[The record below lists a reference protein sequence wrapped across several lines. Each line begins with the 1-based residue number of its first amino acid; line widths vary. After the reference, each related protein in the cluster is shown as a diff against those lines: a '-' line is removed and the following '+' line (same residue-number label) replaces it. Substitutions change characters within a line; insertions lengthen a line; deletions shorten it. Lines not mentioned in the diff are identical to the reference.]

1 MARIPGVGVRGSAGL
16 RFPGLWLLLGPC
28 EGQSL
33 FRPLLAITILGHKLW
48 AGCLGAKRSPAGP
61 GLLQLLTPQPC
72 FSGPCQRPEV
82 RGQERHLLEGDPER
96 ALQLRFRWQSHEGL
110 GCGEW
115 KGFGV
120 GRRIPGQP
128 LPWPR
133 PPSSQCHPVAVGFR
147 GSSRRLIP
155 QLLESPICFPLSAL
169 SQQVFPEPGQR
180 LPGTSPFVSGL
191 LRSMVKLHLPPRA
204 PWAAGPSRLLALTQL
219 TPATSSPPVLTLDPA
234 PSISA
239 ASSPTPLASACSLV
253 HCSGCQALPRERRH
267 WGVRSL
273 QFEDSEPGGAETG
286 REVSAQG
293 EKMRN
298 VLGSHRSREREDR
311 DADALSCCI
320 REGFPRARILSWAFG
335 WSLRAHQGLFQKSA
349 ERRAMHWTRSG
360 GDKEQ
365 G

>member
-1 MARIPGVGVRGSAGL
+1 MLPLEDFIWKKETLLPLSGLNQNSSGAYSTLDHPG
-16 RFPGLWLLLGPC
+16 
-28 EGQSL
+28 Q
-33 FRPLLAITILGHKLW
+33 
-48 AGCLGAKRSPAGP
+48 
-61 GLLQLLTPQPC
+61 
-72 FSGPCQRPEV
+72 
-82 RGQERHLLEGDPER
+82 
-96 ALQLRFRWQSHEGL
+96 
-110 GCGEW
+110 
-115 KGFGV
+115 
-120 GRRIPGQP
+120 GQP

-298 VLGSHRSREREDR
+298 VLGSHRVQG
-311 DADALSCCI
+311 
-320 REGFPRARILSWAFG
+320 EGGPG
-335 WSLRAHQGLFQKSA
+335 C
-349 ERRAMHWTRSG
+349 
-360 GDKEQ
+360 
-365 G
+365 